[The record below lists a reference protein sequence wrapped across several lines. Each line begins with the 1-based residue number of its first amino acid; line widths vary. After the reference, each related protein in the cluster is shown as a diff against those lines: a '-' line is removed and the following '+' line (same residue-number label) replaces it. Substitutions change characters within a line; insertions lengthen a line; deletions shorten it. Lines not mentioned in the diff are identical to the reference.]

1 MPIFW
6 VFWLRLL
13 REVDRDQAR
22 FSFEVSGL
30 EFWRGLID
38 LVCGKGHRLK
48 VGVIGNGHV
57 DDEAIEISGELPPR
71 LRRHLRRAVVWDEAH
86 TSRGKR
92 CVQRGK
98 VTWNLN
104 QDGTGPSYAIPSVD
118 ALIGLMAER
127 RKAMVGGVA

>member
-1 MPIFW
+1 MG
-6 VFWLRLL
+6 
-13 REVDRDQAR
+13 QTH

-48 VGVIGNGHV
+48 IGVIGNG
-57 DDEAIEISGELPPR
+57 DLDEEAVEILGELPPD

-86 TSRGKR
+86 KSRGKR

-98 VTWNLN
+98 FTWSVN
-104 QDGTGPSYAIPSVD
+104 QDGSGPSYAVSSMD
-118 ALIGLMAER
+118 ALIGLMVAR
-127 RKAMVGGVA
+127 RKAMVAGVAER